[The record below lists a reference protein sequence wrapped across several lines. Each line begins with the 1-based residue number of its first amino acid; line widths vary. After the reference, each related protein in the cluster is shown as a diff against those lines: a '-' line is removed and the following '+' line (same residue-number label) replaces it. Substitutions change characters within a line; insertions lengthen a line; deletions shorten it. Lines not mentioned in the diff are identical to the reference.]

1 VRQPIPRAFVSSEKA
16 ANPDIL
22 NMLLLSWCK
31 IHAKA
36 HGARWFLKT
45 SLLKKKRKG
54 GKKNKKSLDQSYA

>member
-1 VRQPIPRAFVSSEKA
+1 VSSEKA